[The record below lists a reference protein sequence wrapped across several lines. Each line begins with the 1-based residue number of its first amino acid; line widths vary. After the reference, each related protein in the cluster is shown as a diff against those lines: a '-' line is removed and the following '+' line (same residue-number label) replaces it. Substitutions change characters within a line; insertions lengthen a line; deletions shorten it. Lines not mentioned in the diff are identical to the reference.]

1 MNHPWMKRIK
11 KFEKNVFSMRNQV
24 SSTIAKN
31 TQCEKEV
38 HTPIIVI
45 FLLVTI
51 PSTP

>member
-11 KFEKNVFSMRNQV
+11 KFEKNVFFMRNQV

-38 HTPIIVI
+38 HTQIIVI